1 VHFRRQFTVMI
12 LPDAQGQMRRIR
24 IRSTHLVGGLAAALL
39 LVGLAM
45 AAPMLGVWSG
55 RLSSQLADVTE
66 ERDRLATRSQEIES
80 TLVEMRRRLDQFE
93 RRTEKMASLAGLDMP
108 SLATPALGQ
117 PVGIASLNPALQA
130 EVLRSEAEDL
140 AERGELLERR
150 IDVVERALAAR
161 SERLARIPSVLPV
174 AGLVGGGFGWR
185 RDPFTGSREFHRG
198 VDVSAPTGSPVAAP
212 ADGIV
217 LSTGRESGYGNVLVL
232 GHGDG
237 TVTRFGHLYKFEV
250 KPGQSVRRGDVIA
263 RVGNTGRSTGPHLH
277 YEVMLE
283 GGQVDPMG
291 YILDEGAGF

>member
-1 VHFRRQFTVMI
+1 MFFRRQFTIMI
-12 LPDAQGQMRRIR
+12 LPDAQGRMRRIGVQGA
-24 IRSTHLVGGLAAALL
+24 HLAGGLAVALM
-39 LVGLAM
+39 LVGLAF
-45 AAPMLGVWSG
+45 AAPLVGLWNG
-55 RLSSQLADVTE
+55 ILSNQLAQVTE
-66 ERDRLATRSQEIES
+66 ERDRLAARSQEVES

-108 SLATPALGQ
+108 SLATPGLGQ
-117 PVGIASLNPALQA
+117 PEGIANLAPALQA

-140 AERGELLERR
+140 AERGEILERR

-174 AGLVGGGFGWR
+174 AGLIGGGYGWR
-185 RDPFTGSREFHRG
+185 RDPFTGSRQFHRG
-198 VDVSAPTGSPVAAP
+198 VDVSAPVGTPVSAP

-217 LSTGRESGYGNVLVL
+217 LSAARESGYGNVVVL

-237 TVTRFGHLYKFEV
+237 LVTRFGHLHKFEV

-283 GGQVDPMG
+283 GRQVDPMG
-291 YILDEGAGF
+291 YILDEGTGF